1 MRDAFGNQQ
10 PLQQHDLDVL
20 TKAERST
27 LAAELKGI
35 RPELVASLTA
45 KAEQAAALRAV
56 EAFQLRYDA
65 EFYQSKTNFDRIE
78 LFLSSNNW
86 PCTFRNLEL
95 ALAELKSQN
104 ALENEPPRQ
113 VQRTIPTVPSTGGTR
128 QLGQGRTTTDAN
140 AIAVAKNLPLK
151 DLQKLVRKETSQKHQ
166 NSPAGQH
173 DRERNIVI

>member
-20 TKAERST
+20 TKAERSA
-27 LAAELKGI
+27 LAAEMKGMK
-35 RPELVASLTA
+35 PDLVASLTA

-65 EFYQSKTNFDRIE
+65 EFYQSTTNFDRIE

-86 PCTFRNLEL
+86 PFTFRNLEL

-104 ALENEPPRQ
+104 ALEKEPPRQ

-128 QLGQGRTTTDAN
+128 QLGQPAN
-140 AIAVAKNLPLK
+140 EAQAQAVEYAKNLPLK
-151 DLQKLVRKETSQKHQ
+151 DLQKIVRKQTSQRHQ

-173 DRERNIVI
+173 NRERNIVL